1 MLRRDSESGP
11 SKGPRM
17 LMIAL
22 LTRALVALVALP
34 AADAVAD
41 ATKVAVR
48 SPDRVYYLFSP
59 DAVEQRQRAERM
71 QRLLHDRPLVVIAR
85 GPWGM
90 ENPAV
95 VAAVAVVGAPDFPA
109 FLKERLDAES
119 DYFALWDAGRWRTG
133 SGRDLEDLVA
143 ANIATEVDESTWGK
157 VKDLFK

>member
-1 MLRRDSESGP
+1 MLRRASESGP

-34 AADAVAD
+34 AVDAVAD
-41 ATKVAVR
+41 ATKAAVR

-71 QRLLHDRPLVVIAR
+71 QRLLHERPLVVIAR

-90 ENPAV
+90 ENP
-95 VAAVAVVGAPDFPA
+95 AVVGAPDFPA